1 MSTSETLLAD
11 GAGSYAGP
19 LGLLVIL
26 LLGVATVFLYRSM
39 SSKITHLP
47 ESFEDSQ
54 DDEPDAPDKPE

>member
-1 MSTSETLLAD
+1 MTTRTTLLAD

-47 ESFEDSQ
+47 EEFEPPQ
-54 DDEPDAPDKPE
+54 GDEPDAPDTPE

>member
-1 MSTSETLLAD
+1 MTTRTSPLAD

-26 LLGVATVFLYRSM
+26 LLGVATVFLIRSM

-47 ESFEDSQ
+47 KSFDDTPEDGSDP
-54 DDEPDAPDKPE
+54 DDLAG

>member
-1 MSTSETLLAD
+1 MTLAD

-39 SSKITHLP
+39 SSKISHLP
-47 ESFEDSQ
+47 EDFEPGP
-54 DDEPDAPDKPE
+54 DDEPDKPAE

>member
-1 MSTSETLLAD
+1 MTLLAA

-26 LLGVATVFLYRSM
+26 LLGIATVFLYRSM

-47 ESFEDSQ
+47 DSFDEPQ